1 MKAIEVCIVRQDEVH
16 SQVLETTSRTHI
28 VKTSSHDNLP
38 LEESIQ
44 DLVPTWADLQRNHSK
59 LGNNSTLLTMPRLLA
74 IHCSTLKKNMFNPFL
89 KPFLN

>member
-38 LEESIQ
+38 PQESIQ
-44 DLVPTWADLQRNHSK
+44 DLVPTWADLQSKSFKIRQQLHSPYDATSSC
-59 LGNNSTLLTMPRLLA
+59 NTLLN
-74 IHCSTLKKNMFNPFL
+74 IKKNYVQSFSSP
-89 KPFLN
+89 